1 MPATDTLARSS
12 APTSDE
18 AARVLRIA
26 LSRGGDWAELFWER
40 HRALSLLFDDGRL
53 EEATSGTEQGAGI
66 RVLDGEHTLY
76 ADGNATDASDLDAL
90 AGRAAAAVAA
100 TDGARAQV
108 RPLARREVE
117 PPSEVR
123 IDPRDVPVAQKVRLL
138 ELANAVARGHD
149 ERIAQVT
156 AVYRETLQDVV
167 IASSDGL
174 LATDRR
180 VRLVL
185 AVNCVAK
192 ADGLQQTGYEA
203 IGGTVGFEQMT
214 EDAAA
219 EVARDAARRA
229 ILNLEAE
236 PAPAGTF
243 AVVVSSEAGGT
254 LVHETVGHGLEADF
268 NDRGLSVYAGKLGQK
283 VASDLV
289 TVVDE
294 GSLPGRRG
302 TSAIDDEG
310 TPTRKNVLI
319 EKGVLRG
326 YLTDR
331 KHALKMKL
339 ELSGNARRQSF
350 RHLPIPRMTNTYI
363 APGET
368 EPGAIVRS
376 VPEGVYVRKMGGG
389 QVDPVSGHF
398 AFEISEGYRIRDGKV
413 GRAIRGATLTGHAPT
428 VMTSIDMVGNDLGFS
443 IGTCGKDGQGAPV
456 ADAQPTIRIP
466 AIVVGGL
473 VKGSE

>member
-1 MPATDTLARSS
+1 MPAGILARSFAVDTKDAS
-12 APTSDE
+12 RA
-18 AARVLRIA
+18 LRAA

-40 HRALSLLFDDGRL
+40 HRSLNLLFDDGRL
-53 EEATSGTEQGAGI
+53 EEATSGTEQGAGV
-66 RVLDGEHTLY
+66 RVLRGEHTVY
-76 ADGNATDASDLDAL
+76 ANGNVTDADDLEAL
-90 AGRAAAAVAA
+90 AGRAAAAMAGEEGRVEVRRLVPVA
-100 TDGARAQV
+100 
-108 RPLARREVE
+108 VE

-123 IDPRDVPVAQKVRLL
+123 IDPRDVPIEPKVRLL

-156 AVYRETLQDVV
+156 VMYRESVQHVV
-167 IASSDGL
+167 IANADGRFT
-174 LATDRR
+174 TDRR

-192 ADGLQQTGYEA
+192 AEGLQQTGYEA
-203 IGGTVGFEQMT
+203 IGGTVGFEQMS

-219 EVARDAARRA
+219 EVARTAARRA

-236 PAPAGTF
+236 PAPAGTY
-243 AVVVSSEAGGT
+243 AVVLSSEAGGT

-268 NDRGLSVYAGKLGQK
+268 NDRGMSVYAGKVGQT
-283 VASDLV
+283 VASELV

-302 TSAIDDEG
+302 TSAVDDEG

-319 EKGVLRG
+319 ENGVLRR

-363 APGET
+363 APGSSDPQE
-368 EPGAIVRS
+368 IVRS
-376 VPEGVYVRKMGGG
+376 VKQGVFVRKMGGG

-398 AFEISEGYRIRDGKV
+398 AFEISEGYRIKRGKV
-413 GRAIRGATLTGHAPT
+413 AEALRGATLTGHAPT

-466 AIVVGGL
+466 AIVVGGI
-473 VKGSE
+473 VKEQE

>member
-1 MPATDTLARSS
+1 MPATTLARSF
-12 APTSDE
+12 APTTEDT
-18 AARVLRIA
+18 ARVLRVA
-26 LSRGGDWAELFWER
+26 LSRGGDWSELFWER
-40 HRALSLLFDDGRL
+40 HRSLNLLFDDGRL

-66 RVLDGEHTLY
+66 RVLLGERTVY
-76 ADGNATDASDLDAL
+76 ADGNVTAVDDLEVL
-90 AGRAAAAVAA
+90 AGRAAAAMAA
-100 TDGARAQV
+100 GA
-108 RPLARREVE
+108 PREV
-117 PPSEVR
+117 PPLVPIVVQPRSQVR
-123 IDPRDVPVAQKVRLL
+123 IDPREVAIEQKVRLL
-138 ELANAVARGHD
+138 ELSNAVARGHD

-156 AVYRETLQDVV
+156 VIYRESIQDVV
-167 IASSDGL
+167 VGNSAGRY
-174 LATDRR
+174 ATDRR

-192 ADGLQQTGYEA
+192 AEGLQQTGYEA
-203 IGGTVGFEQMT
+203 IGGTVGFEQMS
-214 EDAAA
+214 EDAVA

-236 PAPAGTF
+236 PAPAGTYR
-243 AVVVSSEAGGT
+243 VVVSSEAGGT

-283 VASDLV
+283 VASELV

-302 TSAIDDEG
+302 TSTVDDEG

-319 EKGVLRG
+319 ENGVLLG

-339 ELSGNARRQSF
+339 ELSGNGRRQSF

-363 APGET
+363 APGRTDPQE
-368 EPGAIVRS
+368 ILRS
-376 VPEGVYVRKMGGG
+376 VAEGVYVRKMGGG

-398 AFEISEGYRIRDGKV
+398 AFEISEGYRIKDGKLA
-413 GRAIRGATLTGHAPT
+413 RAIRGATLTGHAPT
-428 VMTSIDMVGNDLGFS
+428 VMTSIDMVGSDLGFS

-466 AIVVGGL
+466 AIVIGGI
-473 VKGSE
+473 VKEQS

>member
-1 MPATDTLARSS
+1 MPAGTLARSF
-12 APTSDE
+12 APTTADT
-18 AARVLRIA
+18 ARILRAA

-40 HRALSLLFDDGRL
+40 HRSLNLLFDDGRL

-66 RVLDGEHTLY
+66 RVRRGEHTVY
-76 ADGNATDASDLDAL
+76 ANGNVTDLDDLEAL
-90 AGRAAAAVAA
+90 AGRAASA
-100 TDGARAQV
+100 TLGGARGEMLKLVPVA
-108 RPLARREVE
+108 VE
-117 PPSEVR
+117 PRSEVR
-123 IDPRDVPVAQKVRLL
+123 IDPREVSIEQKVRLL

-156 AVYRETLQDVV
+156 VIYRESVQDVV
-167 IASSDGL
+167 IGSSDGRY
-174 LATDRR
+174 AVDRR

-185 AVNCVAK
+185 AANCVAK
-192 ADGLQQTGYEA
+192 VDGLQQTGYEA
-203 IGGTVGFEQMT
+203 IGGTVGFEQMS

-219 EVARDAARRA
+219 EVAHTAARRA

-243 AVVVSSEAGGT
+243 TVVVSSEAGGT
-254 LVHETVGHGLEADF
+254 LIHETVGHGLEADF
-268 NDRGLSVYAGKLGQK
+268 NDRGMSVYAGKVGQK
-283 VASDLV
+283 VASELV
-289 TVVDE
+289 TVVDD
-294 GSLPGRRG
+294 GSMPGRRG
-302 TSAIDDEG
+302 TSGVDDEG
-310 TPTRKNVLI
+310 TPTRRNVLI
-319 EKGVLRG
+319 EHGVLRR

-363 APGET
+363 APGTSDPQE
-368 EPGAIVRS
+368 IVRS
-376 VPEGVYVRKMGGG
+376 VQEGVYVRKMGGG

-398 AFEISEGYRIRDGKV
+398 AFEISEGYRIREGKI
-413 GRAIRGATLTGHAPT
+413 AEALRGATLTGHAPT

-456 ADAQPTIRIP
+456 ADAQPTLRIP
-466 AIVVGGL
+466 AIVIGGI
-473 VKGSE
+473 VKEPA

>member
-1 MPATDTLARSS
+1 MPPAGTLARSV
-12 APTSDE
+12 APTSEE
-18 AARVLRIA
+18 AARVLRTA

-66 RVLDGEHTLY
+66 RVLSGEQTVY
-76 ADGNATDASDLDAL
+76 ADGNVTDADDLDVL

-100 TDGARAQV
+100 GDGRDARV
-108 RPLARREVE
+108 GTPVPIDVERR
-117 PPSEVR
+117 SEVR
-123 IDPRDVPVAQKVRLL
+123 IDPRDVPVEQKVRLL

-156 AVYRETLQDVV
+156 AVYRESVQDVV
-167 IASSDGL
+167 IANSDGV
-174 LATDRR
+174 LAADRR

-185 AVNCVAK
+185 AVTCVAK
-192 ADGLQQTGYEA
+192 SDGLQQTGYEA
-203 IGGTVGFEQMT
+203 IGGTVGFEQMS

-243 AVVVSSEAGGT
+243 TVVVSSEAGGT
-254 LVHETVGHGLEADF
+254 LIHETVGHGLEADF
-268 NDRGLSVYAGKLGQK
+268 NDRGLSVYAGKLGQS
-283 VASDLV
+283 VASPLV

-310 TPTRKNVLI
+310 TPTRRNVLI

-339 ELSGNARRQSF
+339 ELTGNARRQSF

-363 APGET
+363 APGESDPA
-368 EPGAIVRS
+368 EIVRS

-398 AFEISEGYRIRDGKV
+398 AFEISEGYRIRGGQV
-413 GRAIRGATLTGHAPT
+413 AQAIRGATLTGHAPT
-428 VMTSIDMVGNDLGFS
+428 VMTSIDMVGRDLGFS

-466 AIVVGGL
+466 AIVIGGI
-473 VKGSE
+473 VKEPA